1 MLVVLAN
8 SLVLFWPQRLRLT
21 LAEFSR
27 SLQLGRTA
35 EPLMSHVPACTS
47 KAFPTKDVR
56 SLSATA
62 AQELRRRNR
71 PAGWL
76 VRKKLLPVCEH
87 VVQKTR
93 FSRTVSNDA
102 TGAEK
107 TLDLLHVL

>member
-27 SLQLGRTA
+27 S
-35 EPLMSHVPACTS
+35 PLMSHVPACTS

-107 TLDLLHVL
+107 TVDLLHVL